1 MPGGRNRRLSIGTI
15 TVLDETYNA
24 SPEAVLAALD
34 LLAQQ
39 SGRRF
44 AVLGTM
50 LELGASSIE
59 LHQAVVSKA
68 VQLGLDGLVA
78 VASGEE
84 AAAMQRAATSLKR
97 FVLVES
103 PELAAETL
111 NHWLQPGDT
120 LLLKASR
127 GVALE
132 RLIPLL
138 KQP

>member
-1 MPGGRNRRLSIGTI
+1 
-15 TVLDETYNA
+15 
-24 SPEAVLAALD
+24 
-34 LLAQQ
+34 
-39 SGRRF
+39 
-44 AVLGTM
+44 M

-59 LHQAVVSKA
+59 LHQAVVSRA

-84 AAAMQRAATSLKR
+84 AAAMQRAATSLER
-97 FVLVES
+97 FALVES
-103 PELAAETL
+103 PELAAEPL